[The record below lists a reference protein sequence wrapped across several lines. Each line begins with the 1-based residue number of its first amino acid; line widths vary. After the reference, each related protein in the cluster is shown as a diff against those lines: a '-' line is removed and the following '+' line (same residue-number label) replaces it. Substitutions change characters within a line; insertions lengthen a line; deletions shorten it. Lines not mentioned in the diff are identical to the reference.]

1 MTSYRLYQINTGTI
15 FATDTENQLYG
26 RSGIYLLTLAPELVG
41 ETFKGARLDRSFL
54 SIGTTVGTGEYI
66 VKSGSTF
73 VHDSF
78 SPITDRREVSEQDFF
93 DSYNP
98 FLLVEEAYVSSL
110 QEIATAYYG
119 GLKKLEREK
128 NAQIAQLGPRPT
140 LNDHLQA
147 FFKK

>member
-1 MTSYRLYQINTGTI
+1 MTDYRLYQVLTGNI
-15 FATDTENQLYG
+15 FVTDTENKLYG
-26 RSGIYLLTLAPELVG
+26 RSCIYLLTLAPEPVEATSLVSG
-41 ETFKGARLDRSFL
+41 RLDRSFL

-147 FFKK
+147 F